1 VSTLQSKPSPV
12 RALQFF
18 QLMRFATVFV
28 TGIVLARSGMALNE
42 IGLYESLLFLSTAT
56 GFFWVNGLGNSLTSR
71 FNPSNERES
80 AESVSATFGLVLIG
94 SLLIASLLWIFK
106 STLYSITGP
115 EAESVFGW
123 FCLFTL
129 FNNTAFLNE
138 TLLLLRRRGST
149 LIAYGLLNFCLHIGG
164 AVWII
169 LSGKGV
175 ESLIQLLLVL
185 AVLKN
190 ILLVAQLYRM
200 STVLPKLSTTL
211 SLGKLAFPLILSMLI
226 SGSSE
231 MIDGFLVGHFLGN
244 EAFALFRYGARELPL
259 SGILAAAMSQAM
271 VARFAAEGITRE
283 GLMTLKKESTTL
295 MHVVFPVS
303 IVLILLS
310 SWIYP
315 LVFSPAFMESASVFN
330 IYALLVISRMVF
342 PQTLV
347 LALQR
352 HDVIFRISIIEL
364 CINVVSSVVLMRW
377 FGMEGIAFG
386 TVIAFISEKCL
397 LYLYVKRHSGIR
409 LTDLLPIRTWLTYA
423 LLLLVAF
430 VYTIIR

>member
-1 VSTLQSKPSPV
+1 MSTLQSKPSPV

-18 QLMRFATVFV
+18 QLMRFGTVFV

-80 AESVSATFGLVLIG
+80 AESVSATFGLVLTG
-94 SLLIASLLWIFK
+94 SFLISALLWIFR
-106 STLYSITGP
+106 SPLYSITGP
-115 EAESVFGW
+115 EAASVFGW
-123 FCLFTL
+123 FCLFTF

-175 ESLIQLLLVL
+175 ESLIQLLLAL
-185 AVLKN
+185 AILKN
-190 ILLVAQLYRM
+190 ILLVVQLYRM
-200 STVLPKLSTTL
+200 NTVLPKLSTTFN
-211 SLGKLAFPLILSMLI
+211 LGKLAFPLILSMLI

-283 GLMTLKKESTTL
+283 GLMTLKKESTAL

-303 IVLILLS
+303 ILLILLS

-315 LVFSPAFMESASVFN
+315 LVFSPAFLESASVFN

-364 CINVVSSVVLMRW
+364 SINIVSSVILMRW

-386 TVIAFISEKCL
+386 TVIAFMAEKCL
-397 LYLYVKRHSGIR
+397 LYFYVKKQSGIR
-409 LTDLLPIRTWLTYA
+409 LTDLLPIKTWLMYT
-423 LLLLVAF
+423 LLLLLAF
-430 VYTIIR
+430 TYTIIR